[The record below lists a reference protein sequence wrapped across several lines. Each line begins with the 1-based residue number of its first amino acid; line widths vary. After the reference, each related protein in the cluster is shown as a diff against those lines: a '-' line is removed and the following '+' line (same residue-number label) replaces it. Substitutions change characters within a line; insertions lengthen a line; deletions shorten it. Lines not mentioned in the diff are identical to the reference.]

1 MAQAAAPGA
10 NLRCPASPTLRDVV
24 RLFARRAHSRIDRV
38 KKTDDSNNGKATL
51 VPRKLPRGRHGLD
64 RKTVA
69 ASQRQRL
76 LEALVELVAENGY
89 PDVTIGEIV
98 GRAGTAKRT
107 FYDHFADKLQCFLAA
122 LDGITDTLVAASA
135 RLFAVSGTV
144 RERCEYSMRGYVE
157 LLVQMPNTAKVFY
170 LEAVAA
176 GPESVTR
183 RHGVHLKFARNI
195 VSLSRS
201 TSQAGEGQE
210 LSELHA
216 MAVVGALHQIIYG
229 QLLEHGP
236 DSLLE
241 IIDDVVQLAV
251 AFLTV
256 RLPPGRPIPVPPSPA
271 RPARRSRAQAR
282 PKARRGRGAG

>member
-1 MAQAAAPGA
+1 M
-10 NLRCPASPTLRDVV
+10 V
-24 RLFARRAHSRIDRV
+24 RLIALV
-38 KKTDDSNNGKATL
+38 KKTVDSKPNL
-51 VPRKLPRGRHGLD
+51 VPRILPRGRHKLD
-64 RKTVA
+64 PQLVA

-76 LEALVELVAENGY
+76 LEAIVELVAEKGY

-98 GRAGTAKRT
+98 SRAGTAKRT

-135 RLFAVSGTV
+135 RFFAVSGTV
-144 RERCEYSMRGYVE
+144 RERCEYSMRGYLE
-157 LLVQMPNTAKVFY
+157 LLASMPNTAKVFY

-183 RHGVHLKFARNI
+183 RHAVQLKFARNI
-195 VSLSRS
+195 VGLSRAAAL
-201 TSQAGEGQE
+201 AGEGQE

-216 MAVVGALHQIIYG
+216 MAVVGAMHQMIYG
-229 QLLEHGP
+229 QLLQHGP

-241 IIDDVVQLAV
+241 IIDDVVTLSV

-256 RLPPGRPIPVPPSPA
+256 RMPPPAARRPSP
-271 RPARRSRAQAR
+271 PARRTQKRDAPAR
-282 PKARRGRGAG
+282 QDATRRDTTR